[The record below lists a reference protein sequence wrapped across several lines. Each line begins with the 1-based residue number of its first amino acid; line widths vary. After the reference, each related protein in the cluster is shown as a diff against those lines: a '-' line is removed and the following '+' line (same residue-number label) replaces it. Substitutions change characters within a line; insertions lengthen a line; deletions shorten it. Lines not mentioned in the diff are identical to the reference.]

1 MKRPHIHSPV
11 DDLESG
17 FWVTFWS
24 LLFHEDHEGLCSQL
38 EQWARRMFTNNK
50 RQEAAEGNIILGGPK
65 SSIMQRFSSVFE
77 ASWDGSVRDKIF
89 SWHDVV
95 ARARRKMRAKNT
107 FYHTSIGLLSKV
119 LWIFWRRCWSIGTA
133 RSAGRVGLGLPKCNR
148 PIQFA
153 RNFYCSY

>member
-50 RQEAAEGNIILGGPK
+50 RQEAAEGNIIL
-65 SSIMQRFSSVFE
+65 
-77 ASWDGSVRDKIF
+77 SWR
-89 SWHDVV
+89 DVV
-95 ARARRKMRAKNT
+95 MRAPEN
-107 FYHTSIGLLSKV
+107 
-119 LWIFWRRCWSIGTA
+119 
-133 RSAGRVGLGLPKCNR
+133 AGEEYFLPHFHRAALQGVVDILEAMLEHWNGEISWESWTG
-148 PIQFA
+148 P
-153 RNFYCSY
+153 S

>member
-77 ASWDGSVRDKIF
+77 ASLDGSVRDKIL
-89 SWHDVV
+89 SWRDVV
-95 ARARRKMRAKNT
+95 MRAPENAGEEY
-107 FYHTSIGLLSKV
+107 FLPHFHRAALQGVVDLLEVMLEHWNGEIGWES
-119 LWIFWRRCWSIGTA
+119 WTGPS
-133 RSAGRVGLGLPKCNR
+133 
-148 PIQFA
+148 
-153 RNFYCSY
+153 

>member
-38 EQWARRMFTNNK
+38 EQWARRMFINDK

-77 ASWDGSVRDKIF
+77 ASWDGSVRDKIL
-89 SWHDVV
+89 SWRDVV
-95 ARARRKMRAKNT
+95 MRAPENAGEEY
-107 FYHTSIGLLSKV
+107 FLPHFHRAALQGVVDLLEAMLEHWNGEIGWES
-119 LWIFWRRCWSIGTA
+119 WTGPS
-133 RSAGRVGLGLPKCNR
+133 
-148 PIQFA
+148 
-153 RNFYCSY
+153 

>member
-1 MKRPHIHSPV
+1 MKKPHIHSPV

-77 ASWDGSVRDKIF
+77 ASWDGSVRDKIL
-89 SWHDVV
+89 SWPDVV
-95 ARARRKMRAKNT
+95 MRAPENAGEEY
-107 FYHTSIGLLSKV
+107 FLPHFHRAALQGVVDLLEVMLEHWNGEIGWES
-119 LWIFWRRCWSIGTA
+119 WTGPS
-133 RSAGRVGLGLPKCNR
+133 
-148 PIQFA
+148 
-153 RNFYCSY
+153 